1 MYCSFKNK
9 NYMNLK
15 NYAVV
20 LGLCLFSVLGRAQLP
35 GQAPSTEK
43 ARKLLS
49 SVKHGFTEN
58 KGQIRDQA
66 GHPAANIRYL
76 LQMNGLN
83 VQLRKGG
90 FSYDAYVKNKQG
102 ETQVMQFHRVDIDL
116 VGADLNAALISSDQV
131 PGSTMNV
138 IGDNGGYQVNEFGK
152 VTYRDIYPGID
163 LEFIARATE
172 DKPVEYN
179 FIVHPGADA
188 SRIRMK
194 YHNGSDIAL
203 VNGQIEMKLAF
214 GKLKDRIPASYT
226 EQDGKS
232 LAVTYQLKSDAYQN
246 LYAFNVP
253 AYDRNKTLVIDPTPD
268 VEWATYY
275 GTAGDDRV
283 LSVALDDV
291 GGVYIAGFVT
301 GAGIGTTGAYQSTYT
316 STGSAG
322 MVARFTAS
330 GKRTWCTYYL
340 GSGANNVALNSV
352 KPTPSGDAVYA
363 CGVTAG
369 ALSQTPNGFKN
380 TYGGGNDGVV
390 IKLNASGGR
399 VWDTYY
405 GGTANDHFT
414 DLTIGSDGSVY
425 VFGSTASTGL
435 ASGTGIHQAALAG
448 GTDALLVKFSAA
460 GARTW
465 ATYFGGSGG
474 ETPSGISIDANDY
487 IYLCGRTN
495 SSAGIANNVT
505 EGQTYPVGS
514 PGFIASFN
522 PANASR
528 RWGRYFGGT
537 GGSFT
542 SVTGIAV
549 DKANSRIYAVGHTQ
563 DDIDITTSG
572 AFQETRNGFL
582 AEGFLI
588 QLNMNGERT
597 WGTYLSATYTGI
609 MVAEDV
615 KTDAQGNAYVLGY
628 VAPGSATYNGSATEC
643 SFKPVPGSV
652 FSDLFINK
660 FTAGGA
666 RIWGTLYGST
676 GTEDLSSTRTL
687 ASYHTTFAVDAKGN
701 VYAGG
706 RTTEVGSTLST
717 AGAFQP
723 INNAASEGILVKL
736 TEGYLPTDFKVAAS
750 TIAPLTQNAC
760 ALGVPLNI
768 VGNSINGTNPP
779 EFSTG
784 IFYQWQT
791 AASATGPWTDLAGE
805 VFKDLTPPTGSSNA
819 YFRRLVKANNGYCNL
834 NIVDSSA
841 AALVNI
847 TGNVAPT
854 ANANGPQWFLCSGN
868 TVTLNGS
875 ATAVSPAT
883 ISSYQWFAGN
893 ATTASAATATYV
905 TSAITAAT
913 TYTLK
918 VTDNNGCVALD
929 QVNIIPV
936 TANAGADANFC
947 QGSTGVMI
955 GSTPVSS
962 NRVSYNWTLVSG
974 TPVATALSCTNC
986 AQPLARPLVASTY
999 RLTVTV
1005 TRKDNTTCTSTD
1017 DVTITPVAA
1026 PNSNVIFA
1034 GTDKTICKN
1043 STVVLGTTAAAA
1055 FTYNWTPGTYLS
1067 STTSATP
1074 TFNAGTTVVPCPYNF
1089 TVTATGNGCTFY
1101 DQVSVSVND
1110 PDINISGQ
1118 TICGPIWA
1126 NGVAANCSNATY
1138 SWQLVS
1144 GSGTVVS
1151 TRNGGADAYLKS
1163 NGGNAVF
1170 RRVTTLN
1177 GVVCNSGNVTVQQCV
1192 TGSGC
1197 GLIDIAVLSAQQCPK
1212 VFANTPLLLGV
1223 KNIAAADYNF
1233 SWSPANMVDNPTAAT
1248 VNVTSTAQ
1256 GTITVVV
1263 TNKYDPSITCTD
1275 NIVVNPAAWSLP
1287 VVNVSDKNTCPGT
1300 PVSIGTTNVAGYNYV
1315 WSPAT
1320 GLNNVNTS
1328 NPTATLSTSAGYALK
1343 VTEVSTGCTVDKNV
1357 TVNVNAINFDAGPS
1371 RAVCN
1376 NGTATLGTTPGGS
1389 YTYSWAPANGAWQN
1403 GTNNTSANPQ
1413 VLFAGA
1419 SQSFTVTV
1427 SDPVSGCTLV
1437 DNVTLSGTVA
1447 AGSYAGPAAGPS
1459 CAGIPA
1465 QLGVASAPGASYL
1478 WTPATGLS
1486 ATNVSNPIATPSTTT
1501 TYTVA
1506 VSYPGCNT
1514 ALTDQVTVSVLPVTT
1529 FNFTDKTI
1537 CPGTP
1542 VNIGVG
1548 GTGNPASI
1556 ANAASY
1562 SWTPATGL
1570 SCSNCASPNASPQTL
1585 TTYTCTVT
1593 FANGCKAQDHVT
1605 VTPTFAASAKPDA
1618 VICSGGSVV
1627 LGQAA
1632 VGNVTYS
1639 WTPSTGLSSAAI
1651 AQPTASPSVTT
1662 DYTLTATGTG
1672 VNAGCAITDV
1682 VRVTVNVPT
1691 PFAITGNASLC
1702 AGGNT
1707 TIGFTP
1713 ANINMLYQWSP
1724 LTGVASPN
1732 QSSTMVTPAGTQ
1744 VYRLVQTD
1752 LATGCSNFQQIKVT
1766 VLPNTIAANADTTKT
1781 CVNNGVAL
1789 PLSVTSAG
1797 TYTYSWLPASF
1808 LSDPFAKNPTTYA
1821 SSTTTYTA
1829 TITDNTSNCQ
1839 LFVNAPLV
1847 TGVCFMAVSGSIF
1860 HDANGQ
1866 SDNTVNSTAA
1876 TTNLPT
1882 GMYVSLVDASNKII
1896 ATVAVQ
1902 PDGTYNFENVPQGTY
1917 SLVLTNDPAGAVT
1930 PVTPAGW
1937 HSTGAHL
1944 GTGPGTSGNSGTLP
1958 NITVGTEDVTN
1969 ANIAIQQP
1977 PVADPK
1983 THMIATPVG
1992 KSNLPLTG
2000 TGAVNAPGPLS
2011 GTDPEDGIKG
2021 SGATFTITD
2030 LSKMNGNQLYYN
2042 GTLVVAG
2049 VPIPNYNPALLS
2061 VKFAGAGSTGLT
2073 FDYLVTDAAGSKS
2086 APASYTISWGTALP
2100 LHLLSFTAVKADNAA
2115 LLEWNV
2121 ANEQAAVLYAIE
2133 RSIDGKQWGDIGSEA
2148 GGQRQYQY
2156 YDKSPLPGTNYYRLR
2171 LIAKDGTYQVSY
2183 VRSLVFGMITNSV
2196 TIMPNPSKG
2205 DVLVQFAHA
2214 LSSPATVRVINA
2226 VGGLLYQGTI
2236 AEGIT
2241 SQKLTLNSLAAGIY
2255 VVYIQGADINE
2266 QVRLL
2271 LN

>member
-1 MYCSFKNK
+1 M
-9 NYMNLK
+9 
-15 NYAVV
+15 
-20 LGLCLFSVLGRAQLP
+20 
-35 GQAPSTEK
+35 
-43 ARKLLS
+43 LS

-214 GKLKDRIPASYT
+214 G
-226 EQDGKS
+226 
-232 LAVTYQLKSDAYQN
+232 
-246 LYAFNVP
+246 
-253 AYDRNKTLVIDPTPD
+253 
-268 VEWATYY
+268 
-275 GTAGDDRV
+275 
-283 LSVALDDV
+283 
-291 GGVYIAGFVT
+291 
-301 GAGIGTTGAYQSTYT
+301 
-316 STGSAG
+316 
-322 MVARFTAS
+322 
-330 GKRTWCTYYL
+330 
-340 GSGANNVALNSV
+340 
-352 KPTPSGDAVYA
+352 
-363 CGVTAG
+363 
-369 ALSQTPNGFKN
+369 
-380 TYGGGNDGVV
+380 
-390 IKLNASGGR
+390 
-399 VWDTYY
+399 
-405 GGTANDHFT
+405 
-414 DLTIGSDGSVY
+414 
-425 VFGSTASTGL
+425 
-435 ASGTGIHQAALAG
+435 
-448 GTDALLVKFSAA
+448 
-460 GARTW
+460 
-465 ATYFGGSGG
+465 
-474 ETPSGISIDANDY
+474 
-487 IYLCGRTN
+487 
-495 SSAGIANNVT
+495 
-505 EGQTYPVGS
+505 
-514 PGFIASFN
+514 
-522 PANASR
+522 
-528 RWGRYFGGT
+528 
-537 GGSFT
+537 
-542 SVTGIAV
+542 IAV
-549 DKANSRIYAVGHTQ
+549 DKANSRIYVVGHTQ
-563 DDIDITTSG
+563 DDIGIATSG

-582 AEGFLI
+582 TEGFLV

-597 WGTYLSATYTGI
+597 WGTYLSTTYTGQ

-615 KTDAQGNAYVLGY
+615 KTDALGNAYVLGY
-628 VAPGSATYNGSATEC
+628 VSPTSATYSGNATEC
-643 SFKPVPGSV
+643 SFKSVTGSA
-652 FSDLFINK
+652 SADIFINK
-660 FTAGGA
+660 FNAGGA
-666 RIWGTLYGST
+666 RVWGTLYGSL
-676 GTEDLSSTRTL
+676 GSEDVSSTRTI

-701 VYAGG
+701 VYAGA
-706 RTTEVGSTLST
+706 RTLEIGSTMST
-717 AGAFQP
+717 AGSFQP
-723 INNAASEGILVKL
+723 VNKGGNEGILVKF

-760 ALGVPLNI
+760 ALGVPQTI
-768 VGNSINGTNPP
+768 IGNSINGTNPP

-791 AASATGPWTDLAGE
+791 AASATGPWTDLTGE

-819 YFRRLVKANNGYCNL
+819 YFRRLVKANNGYCDL
-834 NIVDSSA
+834 ATVDSSA

-929 QVNIIPV
+929 QVNVIPV
-936 TANAGADANFC
+936 TADAGADANFC

-962 NRVSYNWTLVSG
+962 NR
-974 TPVATALSCTNC
+974 
-986 AQPLARPLVASTY
+986 
-999 RLTVTV
+999 
-1005 TRKDNTTCTSTD
+1005 
-1017 DVTITPVAA
+1017 
-1026 PNSNVIFA
+1026 
-1034 GTDKTICKN
+1034 
-1043 STVVLGTTAAAA
+1043 
-1055 FTYNWTPGTYLS
+1055 
-1067 STTSATP
+1067 
-1074 TFNAGTTVVPCPYNF
+1074 
-1089 TVTATGNGCTFY
+1089 
-1101 DQVSVSVND
+1101 
-1110 PDINISGQ
+1110 
-1118 TICGPIWA
+1118 
-1126 NGVAANCSNATY
+1126 
-1138 SWQLVS
+1138 
-1144 GSGTVVS
+1144 
-1151 TRNGGADAYLKS
+1151 
-1163 NGGNAVF
+1163 
-1170 RRVTTLN
+1170 
-1177 GVVCNSGNVTVQQCV
+1177 QCV

-1223 KNIAAADYNF
+1223 KNIATADYNF

-1320 GLNNVNTS
+1320 GLNNVNAS
-1328 NPTATLSTSAGYALK
+1328 NPTATLSS
-1343 VTEVSTGCTVDKNV
+1343 S
-1357 TVNVNAINFDAGPS
+1357 
-1371 RAVCN
+1371 
-1376 NGTATLGTTPGGS
+1376 
-1389 YTYSWAPANGAWQN
+1389 
-1403 GTNNTSANPQ
+1403 
-1413 VLFAGA
+1413 AGA
-1419 SQSFTVTV
+1419 SQTFTVTV

-1529 FNFTDKTI
+1529 FDFTDKTI

-1570 SCSNCASPNASPQTL
+1570 SCTNCASPNASPQTL

-1593 FANGCKAQDHVT
+1593 FANGCKAQDNVT

-1632 VGNVTYS
+1632 VANVTYS
-1639 WTPSTGLSSAAI
+1639 WTPATGLSSATV
-1651 AQPTASPSVTT
+1651 AQPTASPSATT

-1672 VNAGCAITDV
+1672 VNAGCVITDA

-1691 PFAITGNASLC
+1691 PFTITGNASLC

-1713 ANINMLYQWSP
+1713 ANANMLYQWSP

-1752 LATGCSNFQQIKVT
+1752 LATGCSNYQQIKVT
-1766 VLPNTIAANADTTKT
+1766 VLPNTITANADTTKT

-1789 PLSVTSAG
+1789 PLAVTSAG

-1821 SSTTTYTA
+1821 SNTTTYTA

-1839 LFVNAPLV
+1839 LLVNAPLV
-1847 TGVCFMAVSGSIF
+1847 TDVCFMAVSGNVF

-1876 TTNLPT
+1876 TGNLPT

-1902 PDGTYNFENVPQGTY
+1902 PDGTYKFENVPQGTY

-1944 GTGPGTSGNSGTLP
+1944 GTGPGTSGNGGTLP

-1983 THMIATPVG
+1983 THIIATPVG
-1992 KSNLPLTG
+1992 KSSLPLTG

-2030 LSKMNGNQLYYN
+2030 LSKMN
-2042 GTLVVAG
+2042 
-2049 VPIPNYNPALLS
+2049 
-2061 VKFAGAGSTGLT
+2061 
-2073 FDYLVTDAAGSKS
+2073 
-2086 APASYTISWGTALP
+2086 
-2100 LHLLSFTAVKADNAA
+2100 
-2115 LLEWNV
+2115 
-2121 ANEQAAVLYAIE
+2121 
-2133 RSIDGKQWGDIGSEA
+2133 
-2148 GGQRQYQY
+2148 
-2156 YDKSPLPGTNYYRLR
+2156 
-2171 LIAKDGTYQVSY
+2171 
-2183 VRSLVFGMITNSV
+2183 
-2196 TIMPNPSKG
+2196 
-2205 DVLVQFAHA
+2205 
-2214 LSSPATVRVINA
+2214 

-2236 AEGIT
+2236 AEGVT
-2241 SQKLTLNSLAAGIY
+2241 SQKLTLNSLAAGVY